1 MAVSVL
7 YRFLTVPG
15 ASLQCVVVT
24 FSDHGRNGGP
34 WFEYFQ
40 HYFSA
45 LPGKTGLY
53 IEDLT

>member
-7 YRFLTVPG
+7 YRFLTVPR

-34 WFEYFQ
+34 WFEAFQ

-45 LPGKTGLY
+45 LPRKTGLY